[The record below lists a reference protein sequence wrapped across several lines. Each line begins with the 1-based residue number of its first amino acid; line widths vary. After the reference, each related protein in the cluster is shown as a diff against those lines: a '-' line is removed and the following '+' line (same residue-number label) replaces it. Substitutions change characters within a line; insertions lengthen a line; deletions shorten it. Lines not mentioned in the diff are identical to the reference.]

1 MNKGHRPTKEHI
13 MKVGIATTLS
23 IAGVLAAGAAAY
35 AVNSSV
41 LSTSP
46 SVSVTA
52 SGTPAV
58 DSGTPVSAQVAAQS
72 TKVQSSVLNNTTTT
86 YQVGT
91 AGSVVIDMSSGAI
104 VVSNVLPAAGWS
116 SEPAQVQPNGDVKI
130 PFISS
135 STRIEFLAQL
145 VDGKVTANVTSQPI
159 APPPSM
165 KPAKPTYSD
174 DDEDDK
180 EEHDDE
186 RKKDREHDEDDDDD
200 DDEDE
205 DDD

>member
-1 MNKGHRPTKEHI
+1 

-41 LSTSP
+41 LSTSS
-46 SVSVTA
+46 SVSNTTTA
-52 SGTPAV
+52 APAV
-58 DSGTPVSAQVAAQS
+58 NTATALPASVTERS

-91 AGSVVIDMSSGAI
+91 AGSVVLDMRTGAI

-116 SEPAQVQPNGDVKI
+116 SEPAQVQPNGDVKV

-135 STRIEFLAQL
+135 STRIEFLARL
-145 VDGKVTANVTSQPI
+145 VDGKVTVNVTSRPI
-159 APPPSM
+159 APP
-165 KPAKPTYSD
+165 KPKPTYSD
-174 DDEDDK
+174 DD
-180 EEHDDE
+180 
-186 RKKDREHDEDDDDD
+186 DDDDHD
-200 DDEDE
+200 DKKEHERDDEKEREHDEDE

>member
-1 MNKGHRPTKEHI
+1 

-41 LSTSP
+41 LGASS
-46 SVSVTA
+46 SVSPTT

-58 DSGTPVSAQVAAQS
+58 IAPTALPAQVAAQS

-91 AGSVVIDMSSGAI
+91 AGSVVLDTRSGAI
-104 VVSNVLPAAGWS
+104 GVTNVLPAAGWS
-116 SEPAQVQPNGDVKI
+116 SEPAQVQPNGDVKV

-135 STRIEFLAQL
+135 TARIEFLARL
-145 VDGKVTANVTSQPI
+145 VDGKVTVSVKSQPI
-159 APPPSM
+159 APP
-165 KPAKPTYSD
+165 KPEPTYSD
-174 DDEDDK
+174 DD
-180 EEHDDE
+180 
-186 RKKDREHDEDDDDD
+186 DDDDRD
-200 DDEDE
+200 DDHDDRKEHERDDEKEREHDEDE

>member
-1 MNKGHRPTKEHI
+1 MNKGHRPTKENI

-41 LSTSP
+41 LSASSSLSP
-46 SVSVTA
+46 TT

-58 DSGTPVSAQVAAQS
+58 VANTNALPAQVAEQS

-91 AGSVVIDMSSGAI
+91 AGSVVLDMRSGAI
-104 VVSNVLPAAGWS
+104 AVSNVLPAAGWS
-116 SEPAQVQPNGDVKI
+116 SEPAQVQPNGDVKV
-130 PFISS
+130 PFIST
-135 STRIEFLAQL
+135 STRIEFLARL
-145 VDGKVTANVTSQPI
+145 VDGKVTVNVTSQPI
-159 APPPSM
+159 APP
-165 KPAKPTYSD
+165 KPKPTYSD
-174 DDEDDK
+174 DDDEDH
-180 EEHDDE
+180 ERDDNKE
-186 RKKDREHDEDDDDD
+186 RKHDDDDD
-200 DDEDE
+200 EEHDEDE

>member
-1 MNKGHRPTKEHI
+1 

-104 VVSNVLPAAGWS
+104 AVSNVLPAAGWS
-116 SEPAQVQPNGDVKI
+116 SEPAQIQPNGDVKI

-145 VDGKVTANVTSQPI
+145 VEGEVTANVTSQPI
-159 APPPSM
+159 APPNTM
-165 KPAKPTYSD
+165 KPGGKPPKPNDSYS
-174 DDEDDK
+174 
-180 EEHDDE
+180 
-186 RKKDREHDEDDDDD
+186 EDDDDD
-200 DDEDE
+200 DDDEEHENEDKKDREHEEEDE

>member
-1 MNKGHRPTKEHI
+1 

-46 SVSVTA
+46 SVSATA
-52 SGTPAV
+52 SGTPPA
-58 DSGTPVSAQVAAQS
+58 DAANTLPAQVAAQS

-91 AGSVVIDMSSGAI
+91 SGSVVLDTRSGSIA
-104 VVSNVLPAAGWS
+104 VSNVLPAAGWY
-116 SEPAQVQPNGDVKI
+116 SESAQVQPNGDVI
-130 PFISS
+130 VPFVS
-135 STRIEFLAQL
+135 STARVDFLAQL
-145 VDGKVTANVTSQPI
+145 VDGKVTVSVTALPI
-159 APPPSM
+159 ALPNTM
-165 KPAKPTYSD
+165 KPATNQSKPTYSD
-174 DDEDDK
+174 DDDD

-186 RKKDREHDEDDDDD
+186 RKEDREHDED
-200 DDEDE
+200 E

>member
-1 MNKGHRPTKEHI
+1 

-52 SGTPAV
+52 SGTPAA
-58 DSGTPVSAQVAAQS
+58 DLGTPVSGQVSEKS
-72 TKVQSSVLNNTTTT
+72 TQVQSSVLNNTTTT

-91 AGSVVIDMSSGAI
+91 SGSVVLDMSSGSVA
-104 VVSNVLPAAGWS
+104 VSNVLPAAGWS

-130 PFISS
+130 PFVSS
-135 STRIEFLAQL
+135 STRIEFLARL
-145 VDGKVTANVTSQPI
+145 VDGKVVVSVTSQPI
-159 APPPSM
+159 IAPNKV
-165 KPAKPTYSD
+165 KPVNPNYSD
-174 DDEDDK
+174 DDDYDDDD
-180 EEHDDE
+180 EEHERDNDE
-186 RKKDREHDEDDDDD
+186 DREHDED
-200 DDEDE
+200 E

>member
-1 MNKGHRPTKEHI
+1 

-41 LSTSP
+41 LSTSS
-46 SVSVTA
+46 SVAATA
-52 SGTPAV
+52 SGTPATDAV
-58 DSGTPVSAQVAAQS
+58 NTLPAQIVEKS

-91 AGSVVIDMSSGAI
+91 SGSVVLDTRSGAI
-104 VVSNVLPAAGWS
+104 AVSNVLPAAGWT
-116 SEPAQVQPNGDVKI
+116 SEPAQVQPNGDVKV

-135 STRIEFLAQL
+135 TARIEFLARL
-145 VDGKVTANVTSQPI
+145 VDGKVAVGVTALPI
-159 APPPSM
+159 APPNTIAPAANPP
-165 KPAKPTYSD
+165 KPNYS
-174 DDEDDK
+174 
-180 EEHDDE
+180 
-186 RKKDREHDEDDDDD
+186 DDDDD
-200 DDEDE
+200 DDEEHDNERKEDREHDEDE

>member
-52 SGTPAV
+52 SDTPAV

-104 VVSNVLPAAGWS
+104 AVSNVLPAAGWS

-145 VDGKVTANVTSQPI
+145 VEGKVTANVTSQPI

-174 DDEDDK
+174 DDEDDEDDK

-186 RKKDREHDEDDDDD
+186 RKKDREHD